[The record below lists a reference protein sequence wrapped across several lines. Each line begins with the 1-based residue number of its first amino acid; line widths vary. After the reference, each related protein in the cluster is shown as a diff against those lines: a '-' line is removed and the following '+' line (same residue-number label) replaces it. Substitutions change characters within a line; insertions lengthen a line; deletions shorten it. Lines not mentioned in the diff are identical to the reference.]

1 MILGANHI
9 AISVPDLGKALEF
22 YRDLLGL
29 KQAGAF
35 GWEENS
41 PDSAGAEMILAVKG
55 TAAQVVALKAE
66 NLLIEI
72 FEFKAGGPAPQN
84 PERPVIDHGF
94 THLCFAVK
102 DLDTEYERLKA
113 AGMKF
118 HCPPTMVAEGVR
130 TVYGRDPFGNVV
142 ELEEVE
148 GREDPSQAP
157 PYPLSEA

>member
-22 YRDLLGL
+22 YRDLLGFE
-29 KQAGAF
+29 QVGEF

-41 PDSAGAEMILAVKG
+41 EMSVGADIILAVKG
-55 TAAQVVALKAE
+55 TAAHVVHLKCQ

-72 FEFKAGGPAPQN
+72 FEFKAGNPEPQN
-84 PERPVIDHGF
+84 PNRPVIDHGL

-102 DLDTEYERLKA
+102 DLDMEYKRLKA

-118 HCPPTMVAEGVR
+118 HSPPVPVADNVR

-142 ELEEVE
+142 ELEEME
-148 GREDPSQAP
+148 GREKPSQH
-157 PYPLSEA
+157 PYPVSDV